1 MNGIRR
7 GGTLRAT
14 CMIGIAGILLGGALT
29 GCAPTVSDLDDPRT
43 ADGPIDINVAEAD
56 LIRLKASGGMLD
68 CPTTSD
74 PADEPFTPMPQP
86 PLPDVVLPCLGGGR
100 DVDLAQLRGPAII
113 NVWASNCE
121 PCRQELP
128 ILQQVHEQADTDLVV
143 LGLDYRDYFP
153 GAALRLL
160 SDSGVTFPSVA
171 DINGTTSADLQVV
184 ALPQTV
190 FVNGAGSVV
199 AIERREMTSYEMV
212 SGLVDEHLGV
222 ELPPQPVDE
231 EP

>member
-1 MNGIRR
+1 MSRTHGRR
-7 GGTLRAT
+7 PMRAAIVT
-14 CMIGIAGILLGGALT
+14 GVAGVLLGGVLS
-29 GCAPTVSDLDDPRT
+29 GCTPTVSDLDNPDVPQ
-43 ADGPIDINVAEAD
+43 GPIDINVAEAE
-56 LIRLKASGGMLD
+56 LIRLKASAGMLD
-68 CPTTSD
+68 CPTTTD
-74 PADEPFTPMPQP
+74 PDDEQYTPMPQT

-100 DVDLAQLRGPAII
+100 DVDLSQLRGPAII

-121 PCRQELP
+121 PCREELP
-128 ILQQVHEQADTDLVV
+128 ILQQVHEQADTDLTV

-171 DINGTTSADLQVV
+171 DVNGVTTADLQVV

-190 FVNGAGSVV
+190 FVNRAGSVV
-199 AIERREMTSYEMV
+199 AVERREMTSYAMV
-212 SGLVDEHLGV
+212 SDLVDQHLGV
-222 ELPPQPVDE
+222 QLPPPPVDE